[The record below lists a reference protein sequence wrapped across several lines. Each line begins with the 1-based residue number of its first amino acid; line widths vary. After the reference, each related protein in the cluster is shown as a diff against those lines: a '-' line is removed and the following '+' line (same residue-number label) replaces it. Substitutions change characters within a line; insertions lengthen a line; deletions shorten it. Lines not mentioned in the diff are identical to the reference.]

1 VNMKTLDKIHIIM
14 PIYVQL
20 SGMKYYYKER
30 DRDALVSVPS
40 LDL

>member
-1 VNMKTLDKIHIIM
+1 M

-30 DRDALVSVPS
+30 YRNAPVSVSP